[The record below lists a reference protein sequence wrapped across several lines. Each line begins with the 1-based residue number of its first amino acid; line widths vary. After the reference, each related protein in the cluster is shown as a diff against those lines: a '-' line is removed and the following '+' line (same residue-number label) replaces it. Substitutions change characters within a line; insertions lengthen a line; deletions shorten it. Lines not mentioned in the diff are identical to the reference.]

1 MFWCL
6 ESVISVDQCGGE
18 TLGPVVKHSVRDSRL
33 AIGSFQAAV
42 LLPVT
47 FWSSIRLAT
56 ARDRFSFE
64 LRQAKS
70 NSARLHL
77 DPNSQ
82 SDHNQIL

>member
-1 MFWCL
+1 
-6 ESVISVDQCGGE
+6 VIFKKIIDVLVFRECYQCGQCGGE

-47 FWSSIRLAT
+47 FWSSRLAT

-64 LRQAKS
+64 LR
-70 NSARLHL
+70 
-77 DPNSQ
+77 
-82 SDHNQIL
+82 